1 MGNELNRELA
11 AIREH
16 VREAVPAEVAGPL
29 VADVERKKDVDPAKF
44 AKVGDV
50 LPDFALPGARG
61 ERVSLADLTAEG
73 PAVLVFYRGGW
84 CPYCN
89 LTLRTYQQEVLP
101 GLAASGARL
110 AAISPELP
118 DGSLST
124 VESNELAFD
133 VLSDVGNVVARS
145 LGITFR
151 PESDVQGAM
160 ATLVGDIGARNG
172 TGDWELPHPAVL
184 VAGRDRVIRFVD
196 VHPDYTT
203 RTTPEQ
209 ILAAVADAR

>member
-1 MGNELNRELA
+1 MGNALNRELA
-11 AIREH
+11 GIRAH
-16 VREAVPAEVAGPL
+16 VQEAVPAEVAGPL
-29 VADVERKKDVDPAKF
+29 AADVERKKDVDTAKF
-44 AKVGDV
+44 AQVGSPM
-50 LPDFALPGARG
+50 PDFTLPGPAG
-61 ERVSLADLTAEG
+61 AQVSLADLTAAA
-73 PAVLVFYRGGW
+73 PAVLVFYRGSW

-89 LTLRTYQQEVLP
+89 LTLRTYQQEVVP
-101 GLAASGARL
+101 ALAASGARL

-124 VESNELAFD
+124 VESNELTFD

-151 PESDVQGAM
+151 PGEDVQGAM
-160 ATLVGDIGARNG
+160 ATLVGDVGERNG

-184 VAGRDRVIRFVD
+184 VVGQDRVIRFID

-203 RTTPEQ
+203 RTTPEE
-209 ILAAVADAR
+209 ILAALAN